1 MTTQSPAA
9 EKQGEEPRPHNAIP
23 REQLADFCRRN
34 HIRWLA
40 LFGSVLRNDFGPDS
54 DVDVLVEFDPEA
66 HVTMFTLSRLQ
77 RELET
82 IFARPVDFV
91 LKDGLKRRIRNSVL
105 ASAQVIYA
113 N

>member
-1 MTTQSPAA
+1 MTTQPIATGQPPAPLVV
-9 EKQGEEPRPHNAIP
+9 PRDQI
-23 REQLADFCRRN
+23 ADFCRRN

-40 LFGSVLRNDFGPDS
+40 LFGSAVRTDFRPDS
-54 DVDVLVEFDPEA
+54 DVDVLVEFEPGTP
-66 HVTMFTLSRLQ
+66 VTLFTLSRLQ
-77 RELET
+77 RELES

-91 LKDGLKRRIRNSVL
+91 LKDGLKRRIRDSVL